1 MRFSKYILIFLF
13 IAGSIYAHAQQPD
26 TSKQLTLAQCLD
38 IAIKNNLQV
47 KQGNASA
54 ESSRID
60 LRQAK
65 ENLIPT
71 IAGNASR
78 SLSQGH
84 AINNYTGLYSN
95 QSQTQDFYG
104 LSSGMTLFNGFALQ
118 NAIKSASLAYQAGK
132 MNFQAAKD
140 VVTINVITGYLAIL
154 DNIEILAASKS
165 QLAVQKENV
174 DRAEVLAKQG
184 ANKAAS
190 DLTDQQGNYAASQ
203 VAVVNAQNNLDAS
216 KLSLFQQM
224 NIPYQ
229 PDATFQELNAEALKG
244 EYGADPDQVYQTA
257 LQQFAAVKA
266 ATLIRESAD
275 KNVSSLKGVLYP
287 SLTLNGGLSTVYSS
301 SAQRPVKV
309 DTGIALQNIGYGDQF
324 RNNYSSY
331 VTLGLNIPIFT
342 NGIKRNTLAKAKINA
357 LYQRD
362 VEENSKI
369 VLKQNVEQAYYNM
382 MAAYKKYQALTEQVR
397 AYTESYRIYKIR
409 YDAGVLTSVDFILA
423 KNALDAATISQIS
436 AKYDYFIESKILDYY
451 QGKLSL

>member
-1 MRFSKYILIFLF
+1 MRLSKYIFLF
-13 IAGSIYAHAQQPD
+13 FFITGSICAEAQQPD
-26 TSKQLTLAQCLD
+26 TSKQLTLTQCLD

-47 KQGNASA
+47 KQSNATA

-71 IAGNASR
+71 INGGVNR
-78 SLSQGH
+78 TWSQGH

-104 LSSGMTLFNGFALQ
+104 LTSGMTLFNGFALQ

-140 VVTINVITGYLAIL
+140 VVTINVITGFLAIL
-154 DNIEILAASKS
+154 DNEEILAASKS

-184 ANKAAS
+184 ASKAAS

-224 NIPYQ
+224 NISYQ
-229 PDATFQELNAEALKG
+229 PDATFQELNAESLKG
-244 EYGADPDQVYQTA
+244 EYGANPDQVYQTA

-266 ATLIRESAD
+266 ATLTRESAD

-287 SLTLNGGLSTVYSS
+287 SLTLAGGLNTVYSS
-301 SAQRPVKV
+301 SAKV
-309 DTGIALQNIGYGDQF
+309 LDTVNGSHAINYGDQL
-324 RNNYSSY
+324 RGNNSSY
-331 VTLGLNIPIFT
+331 LTLGLNIPIFS

-423 KNALDAATISQIS
+423 KNALDAATINQIS